1 MQFRTKSAASE
12 AVDGNTV
19 YSIYIYI
26 IMRLVRSYFC
36 QARLAVSQFGLYPS
50 EHVLYL
56 FWPTQQICDIYIY
69 IAA

>member
-1 MQFRTKSAASE
+1 
-12 AVDGNTV
+12 
-19 YSIYIYI
+19 
-26 IMRLVRSYFC
+26 MRLVRSYFC

-69 IAA
+69 I